1 MIDRVD
7 LVGSG
12 SGSLPS
18 RRGQAHYDELLPD
31 GEEGAWVRGIY
42 PAGNSVCVQGVQVH
56 CFHTKL

>member
-7 LVGSG
+7 
-12 SGSLPS
+12 GSLPS

-31 GEEGAWVRGIY
+31 GKEGAWVRGIY